1 MNAKP
6 RILHV
11 IDNTVSGG
19 AQSQLE
25 SIFIGLR
32 GEYSF
37 SVAVLGRTGRFT
49 DIYTSIGVAV
59 HQIKT
64 TGSRAD
70 VSSFPA
76 LMKLIQR
83 EKPDLIHAHLFKSM
97 IFSALAARLTN
108 TPCILHDHSG
118 LDPDSLK
125 FYFPNIIIRRL
136 YSWAFQSAVCSS
148 ARLLGLTPEI
158 CNGYVQHFHMSKS
171 KIEVIP
177 NAIDLERLKTHEIS
191 ARETLRAELG
201 LVDPCKM
208 ILMVGRLALEKDWP
222 TFLKVAR
229 RCPDPSRY
237 AFVVV
242 GTGGLEKQLR
252 KMVSDLDPANIHF
265 VGDRQDV
272 PSILKEADLLLLT
285 SCREAFGIVLLEAM
299 AADCPVIATRTAGP
313 AAIIQSESNGLL
325 VEVGDVEGFVTY
337 LERVLSDT
345 VLAAK
350 LISNARISLQ
360 QYDLPVV
367 SRRLSE
373 IYTQVLKT
381 HGVRLS

>member
-1 MNAKP
+1 MNFKP
-6 RILHV
+6 RVLHV

-19 AQSQLE
+19 AQRQLE
-25 SIFIGLR
+25 SIFQGLR

-37 SVAVLGRTGRFT
+37 SVAVLGRPGRYA
-49 DIYTSIGVAV
+49 DIYNSLGVVV

-64 TGSRAD
+64 DGSRAD
-70 VSSFPA
+70 VSSFPG
-76 LMKLIQR
+76 LMNLIR
-83 EKPDLIHAHLFKSM
+83 HEKPDLIHAHLFKSM

-125 FYFPNIIIRRL
+125 FYFPNFFIRNL
-136 YSWAFQSAVCSS
+136 YSWAFQLAVCSS
-148 ARLLGLTPEI
+148 VRLLGLTPEI
-158 CNGYVQHFHMSKS
+158 CNGYVQHFHSPES

-177 NAIDLERLKTHEIS
+177 NAIDLERLKNHVTS
-191 ARETLRAELG
+191 TKQNLRVELG
-201 LVDPCKM
+201 LTYQCKM
-208 ILMVGRLALEKDWP
+208 IVMVGRLAPEKDWF
-222 TFLKVAR
+222 TFLKIAG

-237 AFVVV
+237 AFVLV
-242 GTGGLEKQLR
+242 GAGGLGEQLR
-252 KMVSDLDPANIHF
+252 KMVTDLGLANVHF
-265 VGDRQDV
+265 IGDRQDV

-325 VEVGDVEGFVTY
+325 VEIGDVEGFVTNM
-337 LERVLSDT
+337 ERVLSDAS
-345 VLAAK
+345 LAAR
-350 LISNARISLQ
+350 LIFNARISLQ

-367 SRRLSE
+367 SRRLSD
-373 IYTQVLKT
+373 IYTQVLKA
-381 HGVRLS
+381 HGVRQP